1 MKVLGNGFVFS
12 LLAAAILAFATAEVS
27 AAFVK
32 KEELDRGDVEA
43 PVEAAVEDLAGDQV
57 ALNRIVAVYQ
67 PTQTNLKE
75 NSKTVQNIALIYAS
89 LSGSIPQPGGVP
101 FVYDDDIEQ
110 IFCLQ
115 ATNDR
120 WMCSFS
126 VLGSLVGTP
135 GVNSLFFL
143 EE

>member
-89 LSGSIPQPGGVP
+89 LSQHHGARSVEALAGWRLHPDAPRRRCREGALPQAAGARAGAVVCPTIGL
-101 FVYDDDIEQ
+101 I
-110 IFCLQ
+110 
-115 ATNDR
+115 A
-120 WMCSFS
+120 
-126 VLGSLVGTP
+126 
-135 GVNSLFFL
+135 
-143 EE
+143 